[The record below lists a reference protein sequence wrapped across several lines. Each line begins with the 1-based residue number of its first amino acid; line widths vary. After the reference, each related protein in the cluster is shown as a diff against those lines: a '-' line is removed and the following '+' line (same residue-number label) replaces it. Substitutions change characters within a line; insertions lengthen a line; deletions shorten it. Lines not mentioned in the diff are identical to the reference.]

1 MCRTSAIP
9 VVYGAAAYSQIAP
22 EHSFIDVL
30 DFESPKKIADY
41 LQYLDQNDTA
51 FNEYFK

>member
-1 MCRTSAIP
+1 MCRTSVIP

-22 EHSFIDVL
+22 PHSFIDVL